1 MKKEKERA
9 KARKVGNESKGQGQE
24 KKKAKVGAKQRKE
37 SKKEML
43 RENVCPLQK
52 NAQSER
58 LTHPEKGL
66 ELGRVSKAG
75 DNLIRTGWMK
85 RGSKQSGAGRS
96 NTPLLKDSWLR
107 SKHVT
112 NTEPVLSENR
122 TETVEKH
129 SKSIN

>member
-66 ELGRVSKAG
+66 ELGRVSKAILESSG
-75 DNLIRTGWMK
+75 DNLIRTGRMK
-85 RGSKQSGAGRS
+85 RGSKQSGQTQRTTS
-96 NTPLLKDSWLR
+96 
-107 SKHVT
+107 VT
-112 NTEPVLSENR
+112 CL
-122 TETVEKH
+122 
-129 SKSIN
+129 